1 MLKMSH
7 SVNIIAMKQ
16 LNLPSGNK
24 MPVFGLGTW
33 RMGEQQNN
41 FKQEVDAIRAAIEL
55 GINLVDT
62 AEMYG
67 EGGAET
73 IIGEAIRGRRD
84 ELFLVSKFYPHNA
97 AHDDVIKA
105 CERSLRR
112 LNCDCIDLYLYH
124 WPGGIP
130 FSETFVA
137 LHELQDSGKI
147 RDFGVSN
154 FDLDDLEDIPEADQ
168 GRLGCNQIFYNLS
181 HREVESSVSSWCR
194 QKGVPLMAY
203 SPLDQASSL
212 LRSPELGKVAER
224 HGASNAQIALAWLL
238 HQPNTVV
245 IPKSIQP
252 QRIRENL
259 DALDINLTVEDLAD
273 LDQAF
278 PPPDRPIRLSM
289 R

>member
-1 MLKMSH
+1 MRK
-7 SVNIIAMKQ
+7 
-16 LNLPSGNK
+16 LNSPSGQEI
-24 MPVFGLGTW
+24 PVFGLGTW
-33 RMGEQQNN
+33 RMGEQRGNS
-41 FKQEVDAIRAAIEL
+41 KQEVNTIRAAIDL
-55 GINLVDT
+55 GITLIDT

-73 IIGEAIRGRRD
+73 IIGEAIHGRRD
-84 ELFLVSKFYPHNA
+84 KMFLVSKFYPHNA

-105 CERSLRR
+105 CESSLRR

-124 WPGGIP
+124 WPGGVP
-130 FSETFVA
+130 FPETFAA
-137 LHELQDSGKI
+137 LHKLQDSGKI

-154 FDLDDLEDIPEADQ
+154 FDLGDLQDIPEADQ
-168 GRLGCNQIFYNLS
+168 GCLGCNQIFYNLA
-181 HREVESSVSSWCR
+181 HREVESSVSDWCR
-194 QKGVPLMAY
+194 QRGVPLMAY

-245 IPKSIQP
+245 IPKSIRP

-259 DALDINLTVEDLAD
+259 DALNINLTVEDLAD

-278 PPPDRPIRLSM
+278 PPPDRPVRLGM